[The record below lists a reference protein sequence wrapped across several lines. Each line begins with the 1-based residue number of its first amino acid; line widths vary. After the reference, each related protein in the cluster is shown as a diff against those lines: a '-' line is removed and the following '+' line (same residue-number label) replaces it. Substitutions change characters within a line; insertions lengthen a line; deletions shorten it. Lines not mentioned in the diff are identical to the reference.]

1 MIAYIKKEREL
12 FKSIIDLSLPA
23 IGEMSMHTLLGVA
36 DTMMVSLILGSAALS
51 ATGFTNQIVFMLIF
65 VFFVI

>member
-65 VFFVI
+65 VFSSF